1 LTGRPAAGTLG
12 RGMSALETLGEV
24 EEALEH
30 INVPSYVLDEYGNIR
45 WVNPAAER
53 LVGDVRGKLFTSVVA
68 PEEKRRAQEEFAKK
82 VYGTATTTDTDVVV
96 VDNAGNRLMVEVHSV
111 RLREGDR
118 VVGVFGHLDHEPFS
132 EPVAALAALTPRQT
146 EVLRLLEYGRST
158 HQIADELHLSRETVR
173 NHIRHILKALGVH
186 SRLEAVALA
195 RHEHL
200 AGIGAD

>member
-1 LTGRPAAGTLG
+1 MTGRTAAGTLG
-12 RGMSALETLGEV
+12 GGMTTLEALGDV
-24 EEALEH
+24 EESLEH

-45 WVNPAAER
+45 WMNPAAER

-82 VYGTATTTDTDVVV
+82 VYGTATTTDASVVV
-96 VDNAGNRLMVEVHSV
+96 VDDTGKRLMVEVHSV

-118 VVGVFGHLDHEPFS
+118 VVGVFGQLDHEPLS
-132 EPVAALAALTPRQT
+132 EPVAALEALTPRQT

-158 HQIADELHLSRETVR
+158 QQIAEELHLSRETVR

-200 AGIGAD
+200 AGVGAD

>member
-1 LTGRPAAGTLG
+1 
-12 RGMSALETLGEV
+12 MSALEALGHDV
-24 EEALEH
+24 EEALGH
-30 INVPSYVLDEYGNIR
+30 INVPSYVLDEYGIIR

-68 PEEKRRAQEEFAKK
+68 PEEKRRAQQEFAKK
-82 VYGTATTTDTDVVV
+82 VFGTATTTDAEVVV
-96 VDNAGNRLMVEVHSV
+96 VDDAGNRLMVEVHSV

-118 VVGVFGHLDHEPFS
+118 VVGVFGQLDHEPFS
-132 EPVAALAALTPRQT
+132 EPVAELAALTPRQT

-158 HQIADELHLSRETVR
+158 NQIAEELHLSRETVR

-200 AGIGAD
+200 AGVGAD

>member
-1 LTGRPAAGTLG
+1 
-12 RGMSALETLGEV
+12 MSTLETLGDV
-24 EEALEH
+24 EESLEH
-30 INVPSYVLDEYGNIR
+30 INVPSYVLDEYGTIR
-45 WVNPAAER
+45 WMNPAAER
-53 LVGDVRGKLFTSVVA
+53 LVGNVRGKLFTSVVA

-82 VYGTATTTDTDVVV
+82 VYGTATTTDADVVV
-96 VDNAGNRLMVEVHSV
+96 VDDAGKRLMVEVHSV

-158 HQIADELHLSRETVR
+158 NQIAEELHLSRETVR
-173 NHIRHILKALGVH
+173 NHIRHILQALGVH

-195 RHEHL
+195 RNEHL
-200 AGIGAD
+200 AAIGAD

>member
-1 LTGRPAAGTLG
+1 MT
-12 RGMSALETLGEV
+12 ALETLGDV
-24 EEALEH
+24 EESLEH

-45 WVNPAAER
+45 WMNPAAER

-82 VYGTATTTDTDVVV
+82 VYGTATTTDASVVV
-96 VDNAGNRLMVEVHSV
+96 VDDAGNRLMVEVHSV

-118 VVGVFGHLDHEPFS
+118 VVGVFGQLDHEPLT

-158 HQIADELHLSRETVR
+158 NQIAEELHLSRETVR

-200 AGIGAD
+200 AGVGAD

>member
-1 LTGRPAAGTLG
+1 MTRSPAAGTLDG
-12 RGMSALETLGEV
+12 GMTTLETLGDV

-30 INVPSYVLDEYGNIR
+30 TNVPSYVLDDYGIIR
-45 WVNPAAER
+45 WVNPAGER

-82 VYGTATTTDTDVVV
+82 VFGTAATTDASVVV
-96 VDNAGNRLMVEVHSV
+96 VDDAGNRLMVEVHSV

-118 VVGVFGHLDHEPFS
+118 VVGVFGQLDHEPLT
-132 EPVAALAALTPRQT
+132 EPVAALEALTPRQT

-158 HQIADELHLSRETVR
+158 NQIAEELHLSRETVR

-195 RHEHL
+195 RHEHM
-200 AGIGAD
+200 AGVGAD